1 MLKLVRCELWKLKRR
16 KFILLVVL
24 SAFLFP
30 IPLTYFMTT
39 PAMMADYPNKF
50 DCYDALFN
58 FVLGYSVQFLL
69 PCIVGVVA
77 AILFFME
84 RDNETFKNLCTIP
97 ITSTQMVLAKVI
109 VLFLFS
115 ILFCIASTV
124 ITAICGYL
132 ILGVVSK
139 VGFELLMSVALGVMI
154 TAGTLPL
161 ITLVVFFSKTYIF
174 SVLLCIFYTVMN
186 VYVTFLF
193 DVLPKLVLWLMPGSL
208 TTLWTAQTMI
218 DHGVDL
224 HLEPAMAAIV
234 PSGLQ
239 VFLILGGM
247 TVVSGVLIDRIYRR
261 RRD

>member
-30 IPLTYFMTT
+30 VPITYIMTT
-39 PAMMADYPNKF
+39 PAMTARYPDKI
-50 DCYDALFN
+50 DCYDGLFN
-58 FVLGYSVQFLL
+58 FVLGYSVQLLL

-84 RDNETFKNLCTIP
+84 RDNETFKSLRTIP
-97 ITSTQMVLAKVI
+97 VTSTQMVLAKVI

-115 ILFCIASTV
+115 ILFCVASAV

-132 ILGVVSK
+132 VLGVAEK
-139 VGFELLMSVALGVMI
+139 VVFELLMAVSLGCMI

-174 SVLLCIFYTVMN
+174 SVLLCIFYTVINM
-186 VYVTFLF
+186 YVTFLF

-208 TTLWTAQTMI
+208 TTLWTAKTMI

-224 HLEPAMAAIV
+224 QLETAMAANV
-234 PSGLQ
+234 PTSFQVLLVLGTMAAVS
-239 VFLILGGM
+239 VFLIDL
-247 TVVSGVLIDRIYRR
+247 IYRR